1 MKNIFKSFRQLFFP
15 QPIALSI
22 APFIIPAVLGGV
34 SLLSNILPRVIGK
47 GKREKKLAAAAETF
61 DMPEGID
68 QAVELTRNVARQGDP
83 YAGIRQRQI
92 DRGSANTLGQVK
104 ATTGSVQDVLNA
116 VQGISE
122 RKGAAEE
129 RNIAASKEYK
139 INLEKQLAN
148 MLRSKGLTQLQVD
161 QLNQRAVESEAAR
174 QSADMQGYA
183 TSGQNLGSDVF
194 SSLML
199 AKQFD
204 MFGDKQG

>member
-15 QPIALSI
+15 QPITLSI
-22 APFIIPAVLGGV
+22 APFIIPAILGGV
-34 SLLSNILPRVIGK
+34 SLLSNVLPRVIGK
-47 GKREKKLAAAAETF
+47 GKREQKLKDAATTF
-61 DMPEGID
+61 EMPDAID
-68 QAVELTRNVARQGDP
+68 EATELTRNVSRQGDP
-83 YAGIRQRQI
+83 YAGIRQRQV
-92 DRGSANTLGQVK
+92 DQNAANTLGQVK

-116 VQGISE
+116 VQGISQ

-139 INLEKQLAN
+139 MNLQKQLSN

-161 QLNQRAVESEAAR
+161 QLNQRAVESEGAR

-204 MFGDKQG
+204 MFGTDKG